1 MRDVITPV
9 VAASAGFVAARYAGN
24 MLAMRDLGTSNPK
37 LAKTIAAGVGIPLVY
52 ALRTR
57 YPIVGRNAGALV
69 LGMGMA
75 SAEGWLRDTPL
86 LGGSPAAAAIMEP
99 DLGPETALTAG
110 PIPIPAVDIPGE
122 VNVVE
127 GGTGSYYDYPT
138 NQYGQA
144 ALSDYYS
151 GGMLGGL
158 GDEAIST
165 VTPTDVAMRATN
177 FPQVREVTEQ
187 FASQGDRGHAGGV
200 FARTL
205 FSGMLSG

>member
-9 VAASAGFVAARYAGN
+9 IGASAGFVAARYVGN
-24 MLAMRDLGTSNPK
+24 MLAERDLGTTDPK
-37 LAKTIAAGVGIPLVY
+37 IAKTIAAAVGIPAIY
-52 ALRTR
+52 AMRR
-57 YPIVGRNAGALV
+57 QFPMIGRNAGAIV

-75 SAEGWLRDTPL
+75 SAESWIRDVPM
-86 LGGSPAAAAIMEP
+86 LGGSPAAAAVTEP
-99 DLGPETALTAG
+99 APTALTAG
-110 PIPIPAVDIPGE
+110 PIPIPEADIPGE
-122 VNVVE
+122 VEVVE
-127 GGTGSYYDYPT
+127 GGGTGSYYDYPT

-151 GGMLGGL
+151 GSMLGGL
-158 GDEAIST
+158 GEEAVST
-165 VTPTDVAMRATN
+165 VTPTGVAMRATN
-177 FPQVREVTEQ
+177 FPQVRKVTER